1 MQRMTRRG
9 MEWLSAAAD
18 DPAQCRQI
26 WADDPRMPCLL
37 ATGRFFDVVSV
48 EQRLGLEMFDRLL
61 RSGMPFG
68 PSVIDRKAQRVGFFL
83 GSQSRETF
91 MHYLERETSSPPP
104 YRYLGHGSAVVVP
117 GPIPLSGDRYQWL
130 RAPMRRPEAN
140 PLRPVALAT
149 ALVASAEL
157 LARIDRFGE
166 QYPTPYAAVAALPE
180 ETTTDAG

>member
-1 MQRMTRRG
+1 MNRRG

-18 DPAQCRQI
+18 DPTQFRQI

-61 RSGMPFG
+61 RSGLPFG
-68 PSVIDRKAQRVGFFL
+68 PSVVDRKVQRVGFFL
-83 GSQSRETF
+83 GSQSHETF
-91 MHYLERETSSPPP
+91 THYLERGTSSPPS

-117 GPIPLSGDRYQWL
+117 GPIPSSGDRYQWL
-130 RAPMRRPEAN
+130 CAPMRRPEAN

-157 LARIDRFGE
+157 LARIDRFDE
-166 QYPTPYAAVAALPE
+166 QCPTPYAAVAALPE
-180 ETTTDAG
+180 ETTTDAR

>member
-1 MQRMTRRG
+1 
-9 MEWLSAAAD
+9 MEWLSASAD
-18 DPAQCRQI
+18 DPAQCRRI

-48 EQRLGLEMFDRLL
+48 EERLGLEMFDRLL
-61 RSGMPFG
+61 RSGLPFG
-68 PSVIDRKAQRVGFFL
+68 PAVVDRKAQRVGFFL

-91 MHYLERETSSPPP
+91 RYYLQRETSSPPP
-104 YRYLGHGSAVVVP
+104 YRYLGQGSAVVVP

-149 ALVASAEL
+149 TLVASAEV

-166 QYPTPYAAVAALPE
+166 RYPTPYSAVAALPE
-180 ETTTDAG
+180 ETTTDEG

>member
-9 MEWLSAAAD
+9 MEWLSQAAD
-18 DPAQCRQI
+18 DPAQCLQV

-37 ATGRFFDVVSV
+37 ATGRLFDVVSV
-48 EQRLGLEMFDRLL
+48 EQRLGLEMFDRIL
-61 RSGMPFG
+61 RSGLPFG
-68 PSVIDRKAQRVGFFL
+68 PSLIDRKAQRVGFFL

-91 MHYLERETSSPPP
+91 THYLERETPSPPP
-104 YRYLGHGSAVVVP
+104 YRYLGEGSAVVVP

-130 RAPMRRPEAN
+130 RAPMRRPAAN

-157 LARIDRFGE
+157 LARIDRFDE
-166 QYPTPYAAVAALPE
+166 QYPTPYAAVTALPE
-180 ETTTDAG
+180 ETTINAG

>member
-1 MQRMTRRG
+1 
-9 MEWLSAAAD
+9 MEWLSAAAE
-18 DPAQCRQI
+18 DPALCRQA

-37 ATGRFFDVVSV
+37 ATGCSFDVVSV
-48 EQRLGLEMFDRLL
+48 EQRLGLEMFDRLT
-61 RSGMPFG
+61 RSSLPFG
-68 PSVIDRKAQRVGFFL
+68 PSLVDRKAQRVGFFL
-83 GSQSRETF
+83 GSQSRDAFT
-91 MHYLERETSSPPP
+91 HYLERETPSPPP

-130 RAPMRRPEAN
+130 RTPIRRPEAN

>member
-9 MEWLSAAAD
+9 VEWLSAAAD
-18 DPAQCRQI
+18 NPEECRQV

-37 ATGRFFDVVSV
+37 PTGRFFDVVSV
-48 EQRLGLEMFDRLL
+48 DQRLGMEMFDRLQ
-61 RSGMPFG
+61 RTGMPHG

-83 GSQSRETF
+83 SSESRETF
-91 MHYLERETSSPPP
+91 TFYLGRETSSPPP
-104 YRYLGHGSAVVVP
+104 FRYLGQGSAVVVP
-117 GPIPLSGDRYQWL
+117 GPIPLSEDRYQWL
-130 RAPMRRPEAN
+130 RAPTRRPEAN

-157 LARIDRFGE
+157 LARIDRFDE
-166 QYPTPYAAVAALPE
+166 RYPTPYSAVAALPE

>member
-9 MEWLSAAAD
+9 IEWLSAAAD
-18 DPAQCRQI
+18 NPAECRQV
-26 WADDPRMPCLL
+26 WADDPRRPCLL
-37 ATGRFFDVVSV
+37 STGRFFDVVAV
-48 EQRLGLEMFDRLL
+48 EQRLGMEMFDRLQ

-68 PSVIDRKAQRVGFFL
+68 PSVVDRKAQRVGFFL

-91 MHYLERETSSPPP
+91 TFYLERETSSPPP
-104 YRYLGHGSAVVVP
+104 YRYLGQDCAVVVP
-117 GPIPLSGDRYQWL
+117 GPIPLSDDRYQWL
-130 RAPMRRPEAN
+130 RAPTRRPEAN

-157 LARIDRFGE
+157 LARIDRFDE

-180 ETTTDAG
+180 ETITDAG

>member
-18 DPAQCRQI
+18 NPTECRQV

-37 ATGRFFDVVSV
+37 PTGRFFDVVSV
-48 EQRLGLEMFDRLL
+48 EQRLGMEMFDRFQ
-61 RSGMPFG
+61 RSGMPMG

-91 MHYLERETSSPPP
+91 TYYLDRETSSPPP
-104 YRYLGHGSAVVVP
+104 YRYLSDGSAVVVP
-117 GPIPLSGDRYQWL
+117 GPIPLSEDRYQWL
-130 RAPMRRPEAN
+130 RAPTRRPEAN

-157 LARIDRFGE
+157 LARIDRFDE

>member
-9 MEWLSAAAD
+9 IEWLSVAAD
-18 DPAQCRQI
+18 DPAACREM
-26 WADDPRMPCLL
+26 WADDPRTPCLL

-61 RSGMPFG
+61 RSGLPFG

-83 GSQSRETF
+83 GSKSHESFT
-91 MHYLERETSSPPP
+91 HYLGRETSSPPAH
-104 YRYLGHGSAVVVP
+104 RYLGQGCAVVVP

-140 PLRPVALAT
+140 PLRPVAMAT

-157 LARIDRFGE
+157 LARLDRFDE

-180 ETTTDAG
+180 EPTSDAG